1 LAPETTTKAPPAV
14 RVDGLCVDLGGRRIL
29 HDIDLL
35 APEETITLVVGHN
48 GTGKTTLLR
57 TIVGL
62 HEVASGSVAVEG
74 DDVTGR
80 SAADLV
86 RRGVALVPQTGAIFP
101 NLDVEEN
108 LAFGLR
114 RKSERAI
121 PESEVFEMF
130 PILADRR
137 SQLVGTMSGGQRQMV
152 AVARALVANPKI
164 LLLDEPSVG
173 LQPNLVDRLLQT
185 ISEIRERYA
194 LTVVLVEQNI
204 RAALRVSDRITVLN
218 QGRVVHASAVDDVD
232 EAALWRML

>member
-1 LAPETTTKAPPAV
+1 LAPETTPLAPPAV
-14 RVDGLCVDLGGRRIL
+14 RVDGLSVDLGGRRIL
-29 HDIDLL
+29 HDVDLV
-35 APEETITLVVGHN
+35 APEETITLIVGHN

-57 TIVGL
+57 TIFGL
-62 HEVASGSVAVEG
+62 HAAASGVIRVEG
-74 DDVTGR
+74 EDVTGE

-86 RRGVALVPQTGAIFP
+86 RRGVSLVPQTGAVFP
-101 NLDVEEN
+101 NLDVAEN

-114 RKSERAI
+114 RRTERAI

-185 ISEIRERYA
+185 ISEIRQRYA

-204 RAALRVSDRITVLN
+204 RAALRFSDHITVLN
-218 QGRVVHASAVDDVD
+218 QGRVVHASAVDEVD

>member
-1 LAPETTTKAPPAV
+1 MAPDTAPPTTAALRV
-14 RVDGLCVDLGGRRIL
+14 RDLSVDLGGRRIL
-29 HDIDLL
+29 HGVDLEV
-35 APEETITLVVGHN
+35 PDQSITLVVGHN

-62 HEVASGSVAVEG
+62 HRPAEGSIAYG
-74 DDVTGR
+74 GQDVTG
-80 SAADLV
+80 SSPAELV
-86 RRGVALVPQTGAIFP
+86 RQGIALVPQTGSIFP

-114 RKSERAI
+114 RKSERSI
-121 PESEVFEMF
+121 PESEVYEMF
-130 PILADRR
+130 PVLADRR
-137 SQLVGTMSGGQRQMV
+137 RQLVGTMSGGQRQMV
-152 AVARALVANPKI
+152 AVARALVANPRM

-173 LQPNLVDRLLQT
+173 LQPNLVDRLLAT
-185 ISEIRERYA
+185 ISEIRERYD

-218 QGRVVHASAVDDVD
+218 QGRVVHASRVDEVD